1 MLFAL
6 NIAFII
12 KTIQLFGHQTIL
24 LAIG

>member
-1 MLFAL
+1 L

-12 KTIQLFGHQTIL
+12 KTIKLFDHQTIL